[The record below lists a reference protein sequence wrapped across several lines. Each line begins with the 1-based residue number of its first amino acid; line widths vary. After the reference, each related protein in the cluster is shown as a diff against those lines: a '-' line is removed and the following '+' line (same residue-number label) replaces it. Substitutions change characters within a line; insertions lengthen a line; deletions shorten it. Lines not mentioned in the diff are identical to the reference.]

1 MKTIEF
7 INPGPYDVLRLVD
20 RPQPTMATGQVI
32 VKVKY
37 AAVNAVDDT
46 VRSGR
51 LPSRRSPAIPG
62 NEAVGVVVTGNN
74 EYPTGTRVILSCF
87 TNGNQV
93 RGIYVDGLWQ
103 EYLAVD
109 PSELIPIS
117 ENIPDEEAAAF
128 PVSFFSAQACLNKAD
143 FQPGKSIL
151 SLAVGGG
158 VGNAGIQLA
167 KAQGA
172 SLVITTAGSTEKS
185 ALANSLGFTNVIDLS
200 KETIS
205 EGVARITDGKGVDI
219 VIDSVG
225 GSLTGDAIHALSRN
239 GILVTIGYSAGTTF
253 TANITDFVWKGLQMR
268 GQSLNGWFDST
279 AQKLIWDQLMPL
291 FESGRIKPL
300 VAKIFDAEEVAIAQ
314 RYLMEQRPFGKILLK
329 F

>member
-7 INPGPYDVLRLVD
+7 TNPGAYDVLSLVD
-20 RPQPTMATGQVI
+20 KPQPALVDGQILVRI
-32 VKVKY
+32 KY

-51 LPSRRSPAIPG
+51 LPARRSPVILG
-62 NEAVGVVVTGNN
+62 NEAVGIVVTGNK
-74 EYPTGTRVILSCF
+74 ELPAGTRVMLSCF
-87 TNGNQV
+87 TTGGQI

-103 EYLAVD
+103 EYLAVE
-109 PSELIPIS
+109 PEELIPIS
-117 ENIPDEEAAAF
+117 DNISDEQATAF
-128 PVSFFSAQACLNKAD
+128 AVSFFSAQACLNKAD
-143 FQPGKSIL
+143 FQPEKSVL

-167 KAQGA
+167 QAQGA
-172 SLVITTAGSTEKS
+172 SIVITTAGSSKKAE
-185 ALANSLGFTNVIDLS
+185 LARSLGFSNIIDLS

-239 GILVTIGYSAGTTF
+239 GILVAIGYSAGTTF
-253 TANITDFVWKGLQMR
+253 NANITDFVWKGLQMR
-268 GQSLNGWFDST
+268 GQSLNGWFERS
-279 AQKLIWDQLMPL
+279 AQKQIWDQLMLL
-291 FESGRIKPL
+291 FESGKLKPI
-300 VAKIFDAEEVAIAQ
+300 VAKIFEAEEVAAAQ
-314 RYLMEQRPFGKILLK
+314 RFLMEERPFGKVLLK